1 MKKTAAWLVRY
12 GLEQLG
18 VRFTFGIP
26 GVHNTEMYDELNNSE
41 LVTPVLV
48 THEGCGAFMADAIS
62 RTSQSVG
69 TLLIVPAAG
78 VTHAAS
84 GIGEAF
90 LDGIPMLVISGG
102 IRSDSEYEYQLHDID
117 QHALLK
123 PITKRTFMI
132 EHQNE
137 VLETLYR
144 AYDIAAGGEPGP
156 VFIEVPVNLQLYT
169 AEIDG
174 LLTYDEYRQRN
185 KVAGTGFSEEQIDTA
200 AEVLCTASS
209 PGLFLGWGSIDVV
222 DAAVDIAEALGAP
235 ASTTLQ
241 GLSAFPANHP
251 LHTGMSFGPH
261 AVPAA
266 TEAFN
271 ECDAMLAVG
280 TRFGEIATGSY
291 GIAVPENLVHIDI
304 NPSVL
309 NANYPAK
316 VAIEGDARV
325 ILPALR
331 DRIVERAKNNDAR
344 HLAVAK
350 QIADDKTAYR
360 ESWYSHESR
369 GRVNPARF
377 FDGLRESLADDGIVV
392 VDDGNHTFLVAEL
405 MPIHGARG
413 VISPTDFNCMGYAVP
428 ATIGAKLVN
437 PDKQVAGVI
446 GDGAFMMTC
455 MEIVTAAN
463 RGIGA
468 LFIVF
473 NDGELSQISQAQE
486 VPYNRKTC
494 SVLGTVNF
502 EGVAMATGAEYVR
515 MTSDGDIAAGLAAAW
530 ATAGEGRPV
539 VVDVMIDYSKATRFT
554 EGAVG
559 TNIKR
564 LPANAKIRMFSRALL
579 RKVTG

>member
-41 LVTPVLV
+41 SVTPVLV

-62 RTSQSVG
+62 RTSESVG

-90 LDGIPMLVISGG
+90 LDGIAMLVISGG
-102 IRSDSEYEYQLHDID
+102 IRSDSEYQYQLHDID
-117 QHALLK
+117 QHAMLK
-123 PITKRTFMI
+123 PITKKTFMI
-132 EHQNE
+132 KHQNE
-137 VLETLYR
+137 VLETLYS
-144 AYDIAAGGEPGP
+144 AYDIATSGEPGP

-169 AEIDG
+169 AEVDG
-174 LLTYDEYRQRN
+174 LLTYEEFRQKN
-185 KVAGTGFSEEQIDTA
+185 KLASAALDDEQIEAA
-200 AEVLCTASS
+200 AELLCAASS
-209 PGLFLGWGSIDVV
+209 PGLFLGWGSIDVA
-222 DAAVDIAEALGAP
+222 DAAIDIAEALGAP
-235 ASTTLQ
+235 VATTLQ

-261 AVPAA
+261 SVPAA
-266 TEAFN
+266 TEAFKG
-271 ECDAMLAVG
+271 CDAMLAVG

-291 GIAVPENLVHIDI
+291 GVVVPENLVHIDI
-304 NPSVL
+304 NPKVL

-316 VAIEGDARV
+316 VAIEGDAQA
-325 ILPALR
+325 ILPVLR
-331 DRIVERAKNNDAR
+331 DRIVERVKNNDAR
-344 HLAVAK
+344 SSAVAK
-350 QIADDKTAYR
+350 QIAKNKMEYR
-360 ESWYSHESR
+360 ETWYGHESN
-369 GRVNPARF
+369 GRVNPVRF
-377 FDGLRESLADDGIVV
+377 FDGLRESLSDDGILV

-405 MPIHGARG
+405 MPIHEARG
-413 VISPTDFNCMGYAVP
+413 MISPTDFNCMGYAVP
-428 ATIGAKLVN
+428 ATIGAKLAN

-455 MEIVTAAN
+455 MEIVTAAS

-502 EGVAMATGAEYVR
+502 EGVAIATGAEYVR
-515 MTSDGDIAAGLAAAW
+515 VAADGDIAEGLATAW
-530 ATAGEGRPV
+530 AVAGEGRPV

-564 LPANAKIRMFSRALL
+564 LPTNTKIRMFSRALL

>member
-12 GLEQLG
+12 GLEQLDI
-18 VRFTFGIP
+18 RFTFGIP
-26 GVHNTEMYDELNNSE
+26 GVHNTEMYDELDNSE

-62 RTSQSVG
+62 RTSESVG

-90 LDGIPMLVISGG
+90 LDGIPMLVICGG

-123 PITKRTFMI
+123 PITKKTFLI

-144 AYDIAAGGEPGP
+144 AYDIATGGEPGP

-174 LLTYDEYRQRN
+174 LLTYDAYRQRN
-185 KVAGTGFSEEQIDTA
+185 KVTGSGIDEEQIDTA

-209 PGLFLGWGSIDVV
+209 PGLFLGWGAVDVV
-222 DAAVDIAEALGAP
+222 AAAIDIAEALGAP
-235 ASTTLQ
+235 AATTLQ

-266 TEAFN
+266 TEAFRD
-271 ECDAMLAVG
+271 CDAMLAVG

-291 GIAVPENLVHIDI
+291 GIDAPENLVHIDI
-304 NPSVL
+304 NPQVL

-331 DRIVERAKNNDAR
+331 DRIVERATNNDGR
-344 HLAVAK
+344 SSAVAK
-350 QIADDKTAYR
+350 QIADDKRAYR
-360 ESWYSHESR
+360 ESWYAHEGK

-405 MPIHGARG
+405 MPIHAARG
-413 VISPTDFNCMGYAVP
+413 MISPTDFNCMGYAVP

-437 PDKQVAGVI
+437 PHKQVAGVI

-473 NDGELSQISQAQE
+473 NDGELSQIAQAQA

-494 SVLGTVNF
+494 SVLGSVNF
-502 EGVAMATGAEYVR
+502 EGVAIATGAEYVR
-515 MTSDGDIAAGLAAAW
+515 VASDGDIAEGLATAW
-530 ATAGEGRPV
+530 AAAGEGRPV

-564 LPANAKIRMFSRALL
+564 LPTNAKIRMFSRALL